1 MPPSSSSQGAGL
13 RRRGNYEKSQTAARA
28 GGGWLRR
35 PARLAGTTGSRS
47 PRRRATRA
55 SRAEQIDPR
64 PEDHVETAGAQVR
77 TRSDLRAARQRSGRL
92 PPRGPP
98 HGSPL
103 FGYPSGARLRSP
115 RVAAWSPPT
124 ARPACAT
131 ASRGAPRKGG
141 HRQGTARIRYSVG
154 PDAAALEESGR
165 LNFRL
170 DGKQA
175 GGLAHRPDL
184 VGGGS
189 RELYAAPQPTV
200 SRFPRVP

>member
-1 MPPSSSSQGAGL
+1 MESMTAPQPLTMEGPSCDGSPTPRRLGPLWFFDPGAGL

-115 RVAAWSPPT
+115 RVAVWSPPT

-131 ASRGAPRKGG
+131 ASRGAPRKGIG
-141 HRQGTARIRYSVG
+141 MGRRGASAPY
-154 PDAAALEESGR
+154 AALGVR
-165 LNFRL
+165 
-170 DGKQA
+170 
-175 GGLAHRPDL
+175 
-184 VGGGS
+184 GS
-189 RELYAAPQPTV
+189 WWR
-200 SRFPRVP
+200 